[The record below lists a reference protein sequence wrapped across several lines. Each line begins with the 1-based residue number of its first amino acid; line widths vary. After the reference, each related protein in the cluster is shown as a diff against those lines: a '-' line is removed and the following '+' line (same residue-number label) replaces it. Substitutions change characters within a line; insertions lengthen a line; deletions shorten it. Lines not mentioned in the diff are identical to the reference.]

1 MRLIRFATVD
11 VFTDR
16 PFAGNP
22 LAVVLDAQGLT
33 SSQMQAIAR
42 EFNYIEST
50 FVLPPEDP
58 AHSARVRI
66 FTPTREIP
74 FAGHPN
80 IGTAFVLAQEASA
93 TRGVST
99 ERLTFEEDAGLV
111 QIELISSAEGIR
123 GARLV
128 CPEPFSRGGQ
138 LTAQQ
143 AAACLGLQSSDVKT
157 DGHPPQVASVGL
169 PFVIVELT
177 SRDAL
182 RRASP
187 DKAAFARVLPL
198 DGAHAV
204 YAYTTDSDEPDV
216 DLHARMFTSAMAEDP
231 ATGSATAA
239 ASALLAELTASA
251 DLTLTIRQGVDM
263 GRPSTLQTRVI
274 RESGRDAIVTVGGQC
289 VPVMSG
295 QVRVD

>member
-1 MRLIRFATVD
+1 M
-11 VFTDR
+11 
-16 PFAGNP
+16 
-22 LAVVLDAQGLT
+22 
-33 SSQMQAIAR
+33 
-42 EFNYIEST
+42 
-50 FVLPPEDP
+50 
-58 AHSARVRI
+58 
-66 FTPTREIP
+66 
-74 FAGHPN
+74 
-80 IGTAFVLAQEASA
+80 
-93 TRGVST
+93 
-99 ERLTFEEDAGLV
+99 
-111 QIELISSAEGIR
+111 
-123 GARLV
+123 
-128 CPEPFSRGGQ
+128 
-138 LTAQQ
+138 
-143 AAACLGLQSSDVKT
+143 
-157 DGHPPQVASVGL
+157 ASVGL

-177 SRDAL
+177 SRDTL

-239 ASALLAELTASA
+239 ASALLAELTGSA

-274 RESGRDAIVTVGGQC
+274 RESGRDAIVTLGGQC